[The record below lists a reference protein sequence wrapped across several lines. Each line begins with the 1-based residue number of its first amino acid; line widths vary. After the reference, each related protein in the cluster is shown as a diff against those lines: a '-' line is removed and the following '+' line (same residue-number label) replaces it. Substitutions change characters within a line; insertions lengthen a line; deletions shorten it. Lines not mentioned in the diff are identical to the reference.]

1 MSTGDEVQLVTFR
14 VGGHEFAVNI
24 FQVERI
30 LRYQKPAP
38 LPKAPA
44 FLEGMVQYGDAV
56 VPVMDLRKRVEA
68 EAPVREETRTMILEV
83 EGEKVGVV
91 VDAVQE
97 VLRVAAEHISPPPPI
112 VRGLAAKYISG
123 VVADGDRT
131 LVVLQAGKL
140 LSSKERLSL
149 EKLELEA
156 ANG

>member
-1 MSTGDEVQLVTFR
+1 MTTGDEVQLVTFR
-14 VGGHEFAVNI
+14 VGAHDFALNI

-30 LRYQKPAP
+30 LRYQEPAP

-44 FLEGMVQYGDAV
+44 YLEGVARYGDTV
-56 VPVMDLRKRVEA
+56 VPVMDLRKRVEVDA
-68 EAPVREETRTMILEV
+68 AVREETRIMVLEL
-83 EGEKVGVV
+83 EGEKIGVV

-97 VLRVAAEHISPPPPI
+97 VLRVAADRISPPPAI

-140 LSSKERLSL
+140 LSSKERLAL
-149 EKLELEA
+149 EQLEVEA
-156 ANG
+156 AHE